1 MHARPRLGL
10 VAAALLAPLLAV
22 VGGGAPAAVADD
34 AAPVVTTLPAPPDGL
49 AFQQVALDGDVV
61 YARLAAPSVPAAG
74 TGTLYRTSADGTG
87 SWETVPHPDT
97 GQPIPTG
104 TLVVQHDVVV
114 VRQAPGTADSCTQ
127 YLLMRP
133 DSHRTFE
140 SCVTPTLF
148 PGGRLVSRALVG
160 SSLLSPVEGGE
171 ERAGSPGLVVEGT
184 RSYAV
189 DGRTLRGVDLL
200 GASPDLTRPLPAAC
214 AEATVYSARDDLVS
228 VDCAFHSA
236 LVDVRGSAP
245 VRAPRGGVR
254 GLGFSVQADPADA
267 SRLIVSDLGVAQA
280 RWTVPLTGRLQ
291 PDVADRSDLLVST
304 ATAAQVVSVPVSARV
319 TSALDHTAPTVAF
332 VQRPAA
338 FVRSGDRSL
347 DWAWSG
353 QDDEAGTAL
362 AYDVEASRGPFGA
375 PVQYGPDR
383 FDTDLARTTRHDA
396 TDAAD
401 RDVRACVRV
410 RARDWAGNTSPWTS
424 TCTYVDGYGPRTSWR
439 GISTWWTQS
448 PFRPV
453 VMGYAATDVSG
464 VGSYDVARRV
474 AAPGRPWTAS
484 VVPAAWKG
492 TAARSVSQRFAPG
505 TNVCFTVRARDRV
518 GNVSSVHGNARE
530 ACTAV
535 PYDDR
540 SFARSAGA
548 RATSGPGVGGTLTEL
563 RGSAS
568 IVRRVTA
575 RELRVRV
582 YGSGC
587 VTATFGGHVYNRD
600 GCLGGGGGGGAHWI
614 TVRFPSAR
622 TGTVKIQSLWG
633 DPIRVDAVAALR

>member
-34 AAPVVTTLPAPPDGL
+34 AAPVVTTLPAPPAGL

-61 YARLAAPSVPAAG
+61 YARLAAPGVPAAS
-74 TGTLYRTSADGTG
+74 TGTLYRTSADGAGT
-87 SWETVPHPDT
+87 WETVPHPDT

-114 VRQAPGTADSCTQ
+114 VRQASGTADSCTQ
-127 YLLMRP
+127 YLLIRP

-140 SCVTPTLF
+140 SCATPILF
-148 PGGRLVSRALVG
+148 PGGRLVSRALTG
-160 SSLLSPVEGGE
+160 ASLLSPVEGGE

-184 RSYAV
+184 RSYVV

-200 GASPDLTRPLPAAC
+200 GASLDLTRRLPAAC
-214 AEATVYSARDDLVS
+214 ADATVYSARDDLVS
-228 VDCAFHSA
+228 IDCAFRSA
-236 LVDVRGSAP
+236 LVDVRGSAS

-267 SRLIVSDLGVAQA
+267 SRLVVSDLGVAQA
-280 RWTVPLTGRLQ
+280 RWTVPLAGRLQ
-291 PDVADRSDLLVST
+291 PDVADRSVFLVST
-304 ATAAQVVSVPVSARV
+304 ATAAAVVSVPVSARV
-319 TSALDHTAPTVAF
+319 TSALDQTAPTIAF
-332 VQRPAA
+332 TQRPPAV
-338 FVRSGDRSL
+338 VRSGDRGL

-353 QDDEAGTAL
+353 QDDESGTAL
-362 AYDVEASRGPFGA
+362 AYDIEASRGPIGA
-375 PVQYGPDR
+375 PVQYESGR
-383 FDTDLARTTRHDA
+383 FDADVDLTTRHDA

-424 TCTYVDGYGPRTSWR
+424 TCTYVDGYGPLTSWR

-453 VMGYAATDVSG
+453 VMAYQATDPGG
-464 VGSYDVARRV
+464 VASYDVARRV
-474 AAPGRPWTAS
+474 ASPGRPWTATT
-484 VVPAAWKG
+484 VPVAWKA
-492 TAARSVSQRFAPG
+492 TTARSVSQRFAPG
-505 TNVCFTVRARDRV
+505 TNVCFTFRARDRV
-518 GNVSSVHGNARE
+518 GNLSQIRGNAHE

-548 RATSGPGVGGTLTEL
+548 RAMSGPGVGGTLTEL
-563 RGSAS
+563 RGSAA

-575 RELRVRV
+575 RELHVRV

-587 VTATFGGHVYNRD
+587 VTATLGGHVYNRD
-600 GCLGGGGGGGAHWI
+600 GCDGGAADGAHWI
-614 TVRFPSAR
+614 TVRFPSTR